1 MANVRKMKGG
11 GPMES
16 KGDGGKRNIMMDM
29 LGVQKG
35 SGSKGFIT
43 GLFKTLRPNSASF
56 RSAESPENPGQA
68 GMVKRY
74 AKGGKVGRGDGC
86 CMKGKTKGAMR

>member
-29 LGVQKG
+29 LGVQRG
-35 SGSKGFIT
+35 SGSKGFIE
-43 GLFKTLRPNSASF
+43 GVFKTLRPDLF
-56 RSAESPENPGQA
+56 RDGSPENPGQA